1 MEDFLMTDQPH
12 HGRSGRAED
21 LILEKEKQ
29 YQSLFENR
37 HTVMLLI
44 DPTDARIVDAN
55 PAAVEF
61 YGYNR
66 EELKDLKITDI
77 NILPHDEAVQVFE
90 KIRTQ
95 QECQFLFQHR
105 LASGEIRDVEAYV
118 GPIRIGLKFINY
130 AIVFDVTEKLRAKEA
145 LQKAQIELEQR
156 VSRRTA
162 ELKKTNEQL
171 KQEIEKRR
179 KIEEALKKSS
189 YLLQNIF
196 DGITD
201 PLMMVGADMSIKIL
215 NDAALKYYGV
225 SETDALVGEC
235 CFKSLRGEA
244 KPCSD
249 CQIPSAVLSGEAKAF
264 ERKGFMN
271 PDRIEQV
278 VIYPAKI
285 SESERTGAIIH
296 ISDITEQKLVQRQL
310 IQSEKLASLGLLM
323 SGIAHE
329 INNPSNFITLNI
341 PVMRDY
347 MDEVM
352 PIIND
357 YAKNYKGFEWFGMS
371 YSEFREDVYKLL
383 DDIEYGASRITS
395 IVSDLREFARME
407 DTKKLVWVGL
417 KPVIEKA
424 IGICKSQIKKRI
436 KYLDVSIQGDLPK
449 IFTNPKAVEQV
460 LINLLVN
467 AAQAADK
474 EDSRIKL
481 GMSLDKTSQNNLII
495 EVEDNGVG
503 MDEKTKSKL
512 FVPFFT
518 TKQTGEGTGLGLY
531 VSNNLVEG
539 LGGSIEVESEPGKGS
554 IFRVILPNVENK

>member
-1 MEDFLMTDQPH
+1 MTDQSDNGKPA
-12 HGRSGRAED
+12 RAGD
-21 LILEKEKQ
+21 LILENEKQ

-44 DPTDARIVDAN
+44 DPTDASIVDAN

-61 YGYNR
+61 YGYSR
-66 EELKDLKITDI
+66 EELKELKITDI

-118 GPIRIGLKFINY
+118 GPIRIGLKSINY
-130 AIVFDVTEKLRAKEA
+130 VIVFDVTEKMRAQEA
-145 LQKAQIELEQR
+145 LQKARDELEQR
-156 VSRRTA
+156 APGRTA
-162 ELKKTNEQL
+162 ELRKANEQL

-179 KIEEALKKSS
+179 RIEEALQKSS

-215 NDAALKYYGV
+215 NNAALKYYDV
-225 SETDALVGEC
+225 SETDALVDEC

-244 KPCSD
+244 KPCND
-249 CQIPSAVLSGEAKAF
+249 CQIPSAVLSGEAKVF

-271 PDRIEQV
+271 PDRIEQI

-285 SESERTGAIIH
+285 SESERTGAIIR

-357 YAKNYKGFEWFGMS
+357 YAKNHKGFEWFGMS
-371 YSEFREDVYKLL
+371 YSEFREDIYKLL

-407 DTKKLVWVGL
+407 DTKKLVRVGL
-417 KPVIEKA
+417 KPVIKKA

-436 KYLDVSIQGDLPK
+436 KSLEVSIQGGLPK

-474 EDSRIKL
+474 EDSRLKL
-481 GMSLDKTSQNNLII
+481 GVSLDKTSQNNLII

-503 MDEKTKSKL
+503 MDEKIKSKL

-539 LGGSIEVESEPGKGS
+539 LGGRIEVESKPGEGS

>member
-1 MEDFLMTDQPH
+1 MTDQPH

-61 YGYNR
+61 YGYSR

>member
-1 MEDFLMTDQPH
+1 MTDQPGH
-12 HGRSGRAED
+12 AKPDRAGD
-21 LILEKEKQ
+21 RIAEKEKQ
-29 YQSLFENR
+29 YQSLFENT
-37 HTVMLLI
+37 HTIMLLI
-44 DPTDARIVDAN
+44 DPMDASIVDAN

-61 YGYNR
+61 YGYSR

-77 NILPHDEAVQVFE
+77 NILPHDEAVQIFE

-118 GPIRIGLKFINY
+118 GPIRIGSRSINY

-145 LQKAQIELEQR
+145 LQKAHDELEQR
-156 VSRRTA
+156 VSGRTA
-162 ELKKTNEQL
+162 ELKEANEQL

-179 KIEEALKKSS
+179 RTEEALQKSS

-201 PLMMVGADMSIKIL
+201 PLIMVGADMSIKIL

-244 KPCSD
+244 KPCNG
-249 CQIPSAVLSGEAKAF
+249 CEIPSAVLSGEAKAF

-271 PDRIEQV
+271 SDRIEQII
-278 VIYPAKI
+278 IYPAKI

-296 ISDITEQKLVQRQL
+296 ISDITEQKLVQKQL

-357 YAKNYKGFEWFGMS
+357 YAKSHKDFEWFGMS
-371 YSEFREDVYKLL
+371 YSEFRDDVYKLL
-383 DDIEYGASRITS
+383 DNIEYGASRITS

-407 DTKKLVWVGL
+407 DTKKLVRVGL
-417 KPVIEKA
+417 KTVIEKA

-474 EDSRIKL
+474 EDSRLKL
-481 GMSLDKTSQNNLII
+481 GVSLDKTSQNNLII

-503 MDEKTKSKL
+503 MDEKIKSKL

-539 LGGSIEVESEPGKGS
+539 LGGRIEVESEPGEGS
-554 IFRVILPNVENK
+554 IFRVILPNVQ